1 VRCRQP
7 RAAHKAPAASLLGG
21 RCRNGFL
28 RRGWGLRLELFFAA
42 QLGTKNRPQRE
53 LLGRAHPGKF
63 GGAYLRHD
71 QSVILVFQHQA
82 SLRLD
87 RPHRG
92 LAASQLKPIPSA
104 CLTPAFRAGS
114 RPVER
119 GKDMLARLTR
129 KRRSTLPP
137 GYAIKHLVL
146 APPAARAAP

>member
-1 VRCRQP
+1 
-7 RAAHKAPAASLLGG
+7 
-21 RCRNGFL
+21 
-28 RRGWGLRLELFFAA
+28 
-42 QLGTKNRPQRE
+42 
-53 LLGRAHPGKF
+53 
-63 GGAYLRHD
+63 LRHH
-71 QSVILVFQHQA
+71 QSAILVSEHQA

-92 LAASQLKPIPSA
+92 FEASRLKPLPSA

-114 RPVER
+114 RPEER

-146 APPAARAAP
+146 GRPAATAAP